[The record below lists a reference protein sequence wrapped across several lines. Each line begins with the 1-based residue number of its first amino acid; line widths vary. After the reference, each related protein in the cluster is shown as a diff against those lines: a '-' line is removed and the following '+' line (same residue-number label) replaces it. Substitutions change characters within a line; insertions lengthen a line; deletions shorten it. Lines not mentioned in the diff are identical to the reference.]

1 MFVEIHDP
9 DGLIA
14 HAQGIAHAHGL
25 QYTADDSVPDVSAAL
40 TQSVVWSTELQDR
53 FQKLLDGIP
62 GMLVVNNVQT
72 TSAPAWPEIED
83 SASESAPWPDP
94 ELDEA

>member
-1 MFVEIHDP
+1 M
-9 DGLIA
+9 
-14 HAQGIAHAHGL
+14 
-25 QYTADDSVPDVSAAL
+25 
-40 TQSVVWSTELQDR
+40 VWSTELQDR